1 MLRAAASTALIL
13 AGLLCPGCAQPPAKL
28 ATPAVELPD
37 PDRDYHSYANTGDFR
52 TEHLL
57 LDLEV
62 DFDLRQ
68 LRGTAELRL
77 HRLSPAANHLVLDTR
92 DLSIDAVEAAAGEG
106 AWAATPFTL
115 GVRDAILGS
124 PLRIT
129 LPAAAT
135 RVRVHYATAPDASG
149 LQWLTPEQTAGKK
162 HPFLYTQSQAIHA
175 RSWVPLQDTPLV
187 RTTYEAHIRTPKNLL
202 AVMSASNRP
211 DAKRDGD
218 YRFRMPQPVPSYLL
232 ALAVGDL
239 RFRPI
244 GPRTGIY
251 SEPSMER
258 GAAHEFEDTE
268 RMIEICEKLFGPYRW
283 DRYDMLVLPPSFPY
297 GGMENPRLTFLTP
310 TAVVGDKSGVSLIA
324 HELAHSWS
332 GNLVTNATWRD
343 FWLNEGTTTYL
354 TYRIMDELYSVARGN
369 MERALGY
376 QDWIES
382 NEQVSRPGDR
392 ALAYDVRGR
401 DPDEVFSSIPYQ
413 RGEHFLAY
421 LESKFGRPAF
431 DSFLRG
437 WFDGNAFQSR
447 TTEDFIAYLDANLLA
462 ANPGVV
468 SEEKIHE
475 WIFGTEMPADL
486 VRAESDAFTKV
497 DSQRDAWLAGTI
509 SVAGLKTARWSAHEW
524 QHFLDNLPD
533 TTTPAQVAA
542 LDRRFHLNR
551 EPNAYIATA
560 WFRQAIRFGYEPA
573 LAPVEKFLLTVGRMR
588 FINPLYREL
597 AKTPEGLARAKSIYQ
612 RAKPGYHPIARAAVE
627 RLLVPSVAN

>member
-13 AGLLCPGCAQPPAKL
+13 VSLLFSGCAQPPAKPEL
-28 ATPAVELPD
+28 PAVELPD
-37 PDRDYHSYANTGDFR
+37 PNRDYHSYANTGDFR
-52 TEHLL
+52 TEQVL

-62 DFDLRQ
+62 DFEKRQ

-77 HRLSPAANHLVLDTR
+77 HRLSPAATELVLDTR
-92 DLSIDAVEAAAGEG
+92 DLSIEAVEAADGEG
-106 AWAATPFTL
+106 NWAVTPFTV
-115 GVRDAILGS
+115 GARDAILGS

-129 LPAAAT
+129 MPATAT
-135 RVRVHYATAPDASG
+135 RVRVRYATVPEASG
-149 LQWLTPEQTAGKK
+149 LQWLTPQQTAGKK

-187 RTTYEAHIRTPKNLL
+187 RAPYDAHIRTPKNLL

-218 YRFRMPQPVPSYLL
+218 YNFRMPQPVPSYLL

-251 SEPSMER
+251 AEPSMVR
-258 GAAHEFEDTE
+258 SAAHEFEDTE
-268 RMIEICEKLFGPYRW
+268 KMIEICEKLFGPYRW

-310 TAVVGDKSGVSLIA
+310 TAIVGDKSGVSLIA

-354 TYRIMDELYSVARGN
+354 TYRIMDELYSEARGN
-369 MERALGY
+369 MERAIGY
-376 QDWIES
+376 QDWVES
-382 NEQVSRPGDR
+382 NEQVSKPGDR

-413 RGEHFLAY
+413 RGAHFFVY
-421 LESKFGRPAF
+421 LETKFGRPAF

-437 WFDGNAFQSR
+437 WFDANAFQSR

-462 ANPGVV
+462 ANPGIVG
-468 SEEKIHE
+468 EEKVRE

-497 DSQRDAWLAGTI
+497 VAQRDAWVSGKI
-509 SVAGLKTARWSAHEW
+509 SVASLKTSRWSRHEW
-524 QHFLDNLPD
+524 EYFLDSLPES
-533 TTTPAQVAA
+533 TTRAQIAA
-542 LDRRFHLNR
+542 LDQQFHLTGR
-551 EPNAYIATA
+551 KNAYIVMS
-560 WFRQAIRFGYEPA
+560 WYRQAIRHGYEPA
-573 LAPVEKFLLTVGRMR
+573 LPAVEQFLLSVGRMK
-588 FINPLYREL
+588 FISPLYREL
-597 AKTPEGLARAKSIYQ
+597 AKTPEGLTLAKSIYA
-612 RAKPGYHPIARAAVE
+612 RAKPGYHPIARGAVE
-627 RLLVPSVAN
+627 RLLAPAATN